1 MAFLLGK
8 FVLHNSVD
16 CREYDDAWDFLKVLP
31 AGTCNE
37 WYGKCIQACNL
48 TCKAS
53 TEDYVDLLGF
63 LAANWRILPR
73 RSVNSILLFKKFTWN
88 GEIKSCNLL
97 EIKRK
102 HLKIYIV

>member
-1 MAFLLGK
+1 MMPGTFSKFFLQVLVMNGMGNAFKPATSRVKLLQK
-8 FVLHNSVD
+8 
-16 CREYDDAWDFLKVLP
+16 
-31 AGTCNE
+31 T
-37 WYGKCIQACNL
+37 
-48 TCKAS
+48 
-53 TEDYVDLLGF
+53 VDLLGF